1 MMPLAGAVLGSRAV
15 TRGDAPADAATG
27 SDFERAL
34 AAALAA
40 EPAEP
45 AEDAAGTAPSSAGA
59 GSADEPSAPGVPV
72 PPALP
77 ALMPDAA
84 AAGATTLGSAAGPAT
99 APPGVEGAGSD
110 ERGPDAERAASV
122 EALLAPVLPS
132 AAPGSSA
139 VAPATAPAVSPAVG
153 AFGVVT
159 VAPGAPATTPA
170 AASPAGAGTAGTAG
184 SPSLAAAP
192 GALAPAPAAV
202 APTAP
207 AGSTASGAPGQ
218 QTPTAPLASLP
229 TATADGDPLA
239 PAPGAAGSAATSPSA
254 LPALAPAAPATAP
267 PPAPPASGAAPAS
280 PPAPVPAAPLSP
292 QLAPAMLGI
301 RSAGPG
307 SHTVTVSITPE
318 HLGPVTI
325 RAVVDADGIRLELI
339 APTDAARE
347 AVRAAMP
354 DLRRDLG
361 EAAAGWRIDVAD
373 REAGERP
380 AGDRADAR
388 SDQRDARETA
398 AGDAPG
404 AERERTTLGAPG
416 EQLPDHGP
424 GDPDA
429 GHDPRGASRTPPTAR
444 AAALDVI
451 A

>member
-1 MMPLAGAVLGSRAV
+1 
-15 TRGDAPADAATG
+15 
-27 SDFERAL
+27 
-34 AAALAA
+34 
-40 EPAEP
+40 
-45 AEDAAGTAPSSAGA
+45 
-59 GSADEPSAPGVPV
+59 
-72 PPALP
+72 
-77 ALMPDAA
+77 MPDAA
-84 AAGATTLGSAAGPAT
+84 APSATALGSAADPAT
-99 APPGVEGAGSD
+99 APAGIPVEDAGSD
-110 ERGPDAERAASV
+110 DRGPDAERAASV

-132 AAPGSSA
+132 VAPGSSA
-139 VAPATAPAVSPAVG
+139 VAPESAAAVIPAVG
-153 AFGVVT
+153 AFGGAVSAASD
-159 VAPGAPATTPA
+159 APVTTPPA
-170 AASPAGAGTAGTAG
+170 ASPPTASPAGAGTAG
-184 SPSLAAAP
+184 SPSLTPPLRALSPLLPPPSLRPLRP
-192 GALAPAPAAV
+192 GRPRPAHRGRSP
-202 APTAP
+202 PRQRSPPSRPRGRGT
-207 AGSTASGAPGQ
+207 
-218 QTPTAPLASLP
+218 
-229 TATADGDPLA
+229 GDPLA

-267 PPAPPASGAAPAS
+267 PPAPPASGAAPAT

-373 REAGERP
+373 REAGERA

-398 AGDAPG
+398 AGDARG
-404 AERERTTLGAPG
+404 AERERTADGAPG
-416 EQLPDHGP
+416 EGLPDHGA